1 MVPRGGMRY
10 SVTDIIM
17 HKDYKHETY
26 FHDIA
31 IIFVTPSF
39 DFSDPKTGITEIE
52 VDLSSHEGT
61 IVSRYLFNCFVS
73 LMPP

>member
-17 HKDYKHETY
+17 HEDYKHETY
-26 FHDIA
+26 YHDIA

-39 DFSDPKTGITEIE
+39 NFSDPKTGMTEIE
-52 VDLSSHEGT
+52 VDLSGHEGT
-61 IVSRYLFNCFVS
+61 IVNIDSRKCFCE
-73 LMPP
+73 L

>member
-17 HKDYKHETY
+17 HEDYKHETFY
-26 FHDIA
+26 HDIA
-31 IIFVTPSF
+31 LIFVTPSF
-39 DFSDPKTGITEIE
+39 NFSDPKTSMTEID

-61 IVSRYLFNCFVS
+61 IADIKSI
-73 LMPP
+73 